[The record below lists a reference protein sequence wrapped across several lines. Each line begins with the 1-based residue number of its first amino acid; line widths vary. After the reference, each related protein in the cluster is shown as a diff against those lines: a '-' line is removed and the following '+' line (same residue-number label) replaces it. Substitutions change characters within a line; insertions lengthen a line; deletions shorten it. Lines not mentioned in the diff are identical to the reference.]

1 MATFNLK
8 DELRKVVMVGIGAA
22 ATTVEK
28 SKELIDY
35 LVEKGEI
42 TTEQGKVMNEE
53 LKRDFKSKM
62 KETRTNSKKDTEE
75 FLDKIDSFTSE
86 QIAALKARLAKVEKA
101 MAEDE
106 KPEDV
111 DVEDVD
117 VEDVEDVDETK
128 KEEEHLDE

>member
-128 KEEEHLDE
+128 EEEEHLDE

>member
-117 VEDVEDVDETK
+117 VEDVDETK
-128 KEEEHLDE
+128 EEEEHLDE